1 MSEKK
6 FWKVS
11 PHIPVEDV
19 ENTVNWYKNNLG
31 FGDEWYYGNPVTDG
45 GCRRDELRLLF
56 GKVNGT
62 FERPKELSLIFFVSA
77 VDEIHD
83 EVVGKGIEISLPIA
97 TYDYGIREFTIIDLN
112 GYPIRFAETVEL

>member
-1 MSEKK
+1 MSEKR

-19 ENTVNWYKNNLG
+19 EKTVNWYKNNLG
-31 FGDEWYYGNPVTDG
+31 FSDEWYYGNPVTDG

-83 EVVGKGIEISLPIA
+83 EVVGKGIEIALPIA

-112 GYPIRFAETVEL
+112 GYPIRFAESVEI